1 MKKIFLIF
9 LATGFFYITGCE
21 SVNTKK
27 DTSEGANKETDGY
40 VTDSAVSNTDT
51 TDTPTPK

>member
-1 MKKIFLIF
+1 MKKIFLMLLTAGLF
-9 LATGFFYITGCE
+9 SVAACE

-27 DTSEGANKETDGY
+27 DTSEGSNKETSGY

-51 TDTPTPK
+51 TDTPNSQ